1 MLPGVSQV
9 TIHILAD
16 DGLLVGTGN
25 VVPLDACKREMVGSR
40 VRRGGRGLAWLS
52 NCDKVSLLLTVSIVV
67 VEDRHAGLGLSVE
80 LGLLPVVWLRD
91 SETSC
96 VGPVVEGAGGVGG
109 RHGHLGGGP
118 EPAIDVLGEEVR
130 SVAAV

>member
-1 MLPGVSQV
+1 M
-9 TIHILAD
+9 
-16 DGLLVGTGN
+16 
-25 VVPLDACKREMVGSR
+25 
-40 VRRGGRGLAWLS
+40 AWLS
-52 NCDKVSLLLTVSIVV
+52 NCDKVSLLLTVSVVV

-91 SETSC
+91 SKTSC

-118 EPAIDVLGEEVR
+118 EPAVDVLGEEVR